1 MFDCIIIGAGPA
13 GLMAAIK
20 SSQNNKVLLI
30 DKNSKPGKKLLLT
43 GGGRCNLTNLKTNNE
58 FLNEVNYNKKN
69 LYSAINIFGPNEI
82 YNYFETRN
90 VPLKIEEDN
99 KVFPESN
106 QSVDVLNVLLNE
118 LKNVPQN
125 YNETVLEIKNA
136 KIKEVVTNKNIYQ
149 TKNIIIATGGSSFK
163 YTGSTGD
170 NMKFA
175 HMLKQPTIKLF
186 PAETGVKLIEQTYLA
201 GTSILEVTI
210 YFENKKSTGNLMF
223 THLGLGG
230 SAIMKLSEFIYK
242 SSNKDIKIDLL
253 PNFSKEELL
262 TIINNYNSEKNITS
276 LLNNYFTK
284 KFSLYLVNKININ
297 KRIKSL
303 TKTEKEI
310 IINILKELRFEIK
323 EVNELETAYVTGGGI
338 DLKYIN
344 SMTMESTIN
353 RGIYFIG
360 EALDTHGPI
369 GGYNITLAL
378 STGYLAGLSINK
390 EDL

>member
-1 MFDCIIIGAGPA
+1 
-13 GLMAAIK
+13 
-20 SSQNNKVLLI
+20 
-30 DKNSKPGKKLLLT
+30 
-43 GGGRCNLTNLKTNNE
+43 
-58 FLNEVNYNKKN
+58 
-69 LYSAINIFGPNEI
+69 
-82 YNYFETRN
+82 
-90 VPLKIEEDN
+90 
-99 KVFPESN
+99 
-106 QSVDVLNVLLNE
+106 
-118 LKNVPQN
+118 
-125 YNETVLEIKNA
+125 
-136 KIKEVVTNKNIYQ
+136 
-149 TKNIIIATGGSSFK
+149 
-163 YTGSTGD
+163 
-170 NMKFA
+170 MKFA

>member
-58 FLNEVNYNKKN
+58 FLNEVNYNKKY

>member
-30 DKNSKPGKKLLLT
+30 EKNSKPGKKLLLT

-58 FLNEVNYNKKN
+58 FLNEVNYNKKY

>member
-58 FLNEVNYNKKN
+58 FLNEVNYNKKY

-136 KIKEVVTNKNIYQ
+136 KIKEVVTNKNIY
-149 TKNIIIATGGSSFK
+149 
-163 YTGSTGD
+163 
-170 NMKFA
+170 
-175 HMLKQPTIKLF
+175 
-186 PAETGVKLIEQTYLA
+186 
-201 GTSILEVTI
+201 
-210 YFENKKSTGNLMF
+210 
-223 THLGLGG
+223 
-230 SAIMKLSEFIYK
+230 
-242 SSNKDIKIDLL
+242 
-253 PNFSKEELL
+253 
-262 TIINNYNSEKNITS
+262 
-276 LLNNYFTK
+276 
-284 KFSLYLVNKININ
+284 
-297 KRIKSL
+297 
-303 TKTEKEI
+303 
-310 IINILKELRFEIK
+310 
-323 EVNELETAYVTGGGI
+323 
-338 DLKYIN
+338 
-344 SMTMESTIN
+344 
-353 RGIYFIG
+353 
-360 EALDTHGPI
+360 
-369 GGYNITLAL
+369 
-378 STGYLAGLSINK
+378 
-390 EDL
+390 